1 MPRVEIDSFDDV
13 MTELERDVAGSV
25 TDATAEGT
33 ELLKQDL
40 RADTA
45 DHLSVRLAKSWRSR
59 LYPTGQSSL
68 DPAGWVWTKV
78 PKLVDA
84 FDRGV
89 RIRSIHGWWI
99 PIPQPAAGAKGY
111 AASAVGR
118 AYGSRAKLE
127 RVTPAGFERR
137 TGLKLRFVFV
147 SSRVALL
154 VVDAARYDSRGR
166 AARLSAKGRHSRLY
180 RDGGKTIVVFVLV
193 PEGKLKKRLDVDGA
207 AARAEARMPGLL
219 TKHWR

>member
-1 MPRVEIDSFDDV
+1 MPRAEIDSFDDV
-13 MTELERDVAGSV
+13 MTELERDVADAV

-59 LYPTGQSSL
+59 LYPMGQSSL

-89 RIRSIHGWWI
+89 TIKSASGLWLAI
-99 PIPQPAAGAKGY
+99 PTPAAGAKGY
-111 AASAVGR
+111 TRDSVGR
-118 AYGSRAKLE
+118 AYGARPKLE
-127 RVTPAGFERR
+127 RVTPGGFERR
-137 TGLKLRFVFV
+137 TGLRLRFVFKSRRV
-147 SSRVALL
+147 SFL
-154 VVDAARYDSRGR
+154 VVDGARYDSRGR
-166 AARLSAKGRHSRLY
+166 AAPLKARGRHARLY
-180 RDGGKTIVVFVLV
+180 RDGGKTIVVFILV
-193 PEGKLKKRLDVDGA
+193 PQAKLKKRLDVAGA
-207 AARAEARMPGLL
+207 AARAEARMPALL